1 MYRTAVYTH
10 ANGDAQKIVC
20 LFVWC
25 LTALSAQTGYHAIEV
40 GNISHRDWDNTH
52 IMQLN
57 NE

>member
-20 LFVWC
+20 LFVWF
-25 LTALSAQTGYHAIEV
+25 LLALSAQIGYIIIEV
-40 GNISHRDWDNTH
+40 GNISHRDGDNTH
-52 IMQLN
+52 ILQLN